1 MSLRI
6 EKVSD
11 GRLAILRLSGRL
23 QSEQLQEL
31 RACMKGITESVMLDL
46 DEVKLVDRD
55 AVRFLAAC
63 EAEGVQLSQCS
74 PYIREWINRE
84 KAS

>member
-1 MSLRI
+1 MTLRI

-23 QSEQLQEL
+23 QSAQLQEL
-31 RACMKGITESVMLDL
+31 RAYMQGITERVMLDL
-46 DEVKLVDRD
+46 DQVKLVDRET
-55 AVRFLAAC
+55 VCFLAAC
-63 EAEGVQLSQCS
+63 EARGVQLSQCP

-84 KAS
+84 RAS

>member
-1 MSLRI
+1 MTLRI
-6 EKVSD
+6 DKVSD

-23 QSEQLQEL
+23 ESQQLGEL
-31 RACMKGITESVMLDL
+31 KACMKGITESVMIDL
-46 DEVKLVDRD
+46 SQVKLVDRD
-55 AVRFLAAC
+55 AVCFLAAC

-84 KAS
+84 RAS

>member
-1 MSLRI
+1 MTLRI

-23 QSEQLQEL
+23 QSAQLQEL
-31 RACMKGITESVMLDL
+31 RAYMQGITESVVLDL
-46 DEVKLVDRD
+46 DQVKLVDRE
-55 AVRFLAAC
+55 AVCFLAAC
-63 EAEGVQLSQCS
+63 EASGAQLSQCP

-84 KAS
+84 RAG

>member
-1 MSLRI
+1 MTLRI

-23 QSEQLQEL
+23 QSGQLEEL
-31 RACMKGITESVMLDL
+31 RAYMKGITESVMLDL
-46 DEVKLVDRD
+46 DQVKLVDHD
-55 AVRFLAAC
+55 AVCFLAAC
-63 EAEGVQLSQCS
+63 EAKGVQLSQCS

-84 KAS
+84 RAG